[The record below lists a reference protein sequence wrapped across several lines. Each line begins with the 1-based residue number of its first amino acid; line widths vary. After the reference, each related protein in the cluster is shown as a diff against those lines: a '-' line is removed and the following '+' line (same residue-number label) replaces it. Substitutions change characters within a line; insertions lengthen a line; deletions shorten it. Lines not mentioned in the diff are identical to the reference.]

1 MVIVYLSM
9 TLIKSNM
16 KMSDEKNNGIPIFKM
31 PNSALF
37 SVQEKDIFKERV
49 ERVTCV
55 KVRFKFL

>member
-1 MVIVYLSM
+1 M
-9 TLIKSNM
+9 TLIKNNM
-16 KMSDEKNNGIPIFKM
+16 KVSDEKNNGIPIFKM
-31 PNSALF
+31 PNPALC